1 MSTGKNIFRKKILSI
16 PIDTVDFKT
25 AIIKIQELINSGS
38 SHQVAT
44 VNSEFIMAAQKNKEF
59 MEVLQKTSL
68 STPDGAGELWAI
80 KFLYGIK
87 LKERVT
93 GVDLFWAMAKLSEDK
108 GYRIFM
114 LGGDPGVVKIA
125 AQRVRLIHPK
135 VRIVYTYE
143 GSPRET
149 KKIRQLIN
157 HTHPNI
163 LFVAW
168 GAPKQDI
175 WIAENLKKFHSPL
188 VAIGVGGT
196 FNFIAGVRHRAP
208 KWMQKI
214 GLEWLYRLSQEPKR
228 FGRIWTAVVRFPI
241 AVFFS
246 KFKRKND
253 RNNKDK
259 QK

>member
-1 MSTGKNIFRKKILSI
+1 MKSAKILGVR
-16 PIDTVDFKT
+16 IDRVNFQEALMVIEKL
-25 AIIKIQELINSGS
+25 IKSEE
-38 SHQVAT
+38 SHQLAT
-44 VNSEFIMAAQKNKEF
+44 VNSEFIIAAQKNTKF
-59 MEVLQKTSL
+59 KDILNKTSL
-68 STPDGAGELWAI
+68 STPDGAGELWAM

-125 AQRVRLIHPK
+125 AQRVRLIHSK
-135 VRIVYTYE
+135 VRIIYTYE
-143 GSPRET
+143 GSPKET

-157 HTHPNI
+157 HTRPNI

-168 GAPKQDI
+168 GSPKQDI

-196 FNFIAGVRHRAP
+196 FDFIAGIRHRAP

-214 GLEWLYRLSQEPKR
+214 GMEWLYRVFQEPKR
-228 FGRIWTAVVRFPI
+228 FGRIWTAVVRFPV

-246 KFKRKND
+246 KFKKKNE
-253 RNNKDK
+253 DK
-259 QK
+259 S

>member
-1 MSTGKNIFRKKILSI
+1 MKSAKILGVR
-16 PIDTVDFKT
+16 IDGVNFQEALKV
-25 AIIKIQELINSGS
+25 IEKLIKSDE
-38 SHQVAT
+38 SHQLAT
-44 VNSEFIMAAQKNKEF
+44 VNSEFIMGAQKNKKF
-59 MEVLQKTSL
+59 MDILNKTSL
-68 STPDGAGELWAI
+68 STPDGAGELWAM
-80 KFLYGIK
+80 KFLHGIK

-125 AQRVRLIHPK
+125 AQRVRLIHSK
-135 VRIVYTYE
+135 ARIVYTYE
-143 GSPRET
+143 GSPKET

-157 HTHPNI
+157 HTRPNI

-168 GAPKQDI
+168 GSPKQDI

-196 FNFIAGVRHRAP
+196 FDFIAGVRHRAP
-208 KWMQKI
+208 EWMQKI
-214 GLEWLYRLSQEPKR
+214 GMEWLYRVFQEPKR
-228 FGRIWTAVVRFPI
+228 FGRIWTAVVRFPV

-246 KFKRKND
+246 KFT
-253 RNNKDK
+253 KDK
-259 QK
+259 NEDES

>member
-1 MSTGKNIFRKKILSI
+1 M
-16 PIDTVDFKT
+16 
-25 AIIKIQELINSGS
+25 
-38 SHQVAT
+38 
-44 VNSEFIMAAQKNKEF
+44 
-59 MEVLQKTSL
+59 
-68 STPDGAGELWAI
+68 
-80 KFLYGIK
+80 KFLHGMK

-93 GVDLFWAMAKLSEDK
+93 GVDLFWALCKLSEDR

-114 LGGDPGVVKIA
+114 LGGDPGVAKIA
-125 AQRVRLIHPK
+125 AQRVRLIHSK
-135 VRIVYTYE
+135 ARIIYTYE

-196 FNFIAGVRHRAP
+196 FDFIAGVRARAP
-208 KWMQKI
+208 KWMQRL
-214 GLEWLYRLSQEPKR
+214 GLEWLYRLFQEPKR
-228 FGRIWTAVVRFPI
+228 FGRIWTAVVRFPM

-246 KFKRKND
+246 KFKK
-253 RNNKDK
+253 KK
-259 QK
+259 